1 MPTEKKKNQVKELEN
16 LFRDNK
22 FFISTEYKNISANQ
36 MTSLRKVLNSSGSS
50 FRIIKNNLA
59 FLAAENSGKIDL
71 KDIINGPCG
80 IVVSKGDPAET
91 SRALIDEVKNQKLSM
106 KIIGALMDE
115 EILDSQNI
123 AKLASLPNKDIL
135 MANLLGQMFSPVS
148 GLAYVLSAQLRSF
161 ATVIKNISKAKAESE
176 PEAKEEV
183 KAESKELEPEAKEEV
198 KVESKE
204 LEPEAK
210 EEVKVESKESEPE
223 AKEEVKVESKESE
236 PEVKENNK

>member
-1 MPTEKKKNQVKELEN
+1 MPTEKKKNQVKELED

-36 MTSLRKVLNSSGSS
+36 MTNLRKVLNSSGSS
-50 FRIIKNNLA
+50 FRIVKNNLA
-59 FLAAENSGKIDL
+59 FLAAENSGKTDL

-91 SRALIDEVKNQKLSM
+91 SKTLIDEVKNQKLSI

-115 EILDSQNI
+115 EILDSKNV
-123 AKLASLPNKDIL
+123 AKLASLPSKDIL
-135 MANLLGQMFSPVS
+135 MANLLRQMYSPVS

-161 ATVIKNISKAKAESE
+161 ATVIKNISEAKAEAEKSE

-183 KAESKELEPEAKEEV
+183 KTEEE
-198 KVESKE
+198 K
-204 LEPEAK
+204 
-210 EEVKVESKESEPE
+210 SEPE
-223 AKEEVKVESKESE
+223 AKEEVNAEAEESK
-236 PEVKENNK
+236 PETKENNKS